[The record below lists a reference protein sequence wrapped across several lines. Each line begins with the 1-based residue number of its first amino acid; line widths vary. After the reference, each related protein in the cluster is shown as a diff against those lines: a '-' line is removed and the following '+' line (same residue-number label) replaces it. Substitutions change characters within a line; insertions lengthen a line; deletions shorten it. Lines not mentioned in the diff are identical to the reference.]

1 MKIFNWRKPVIYTLL
16 YIGRR
21 DIIRN
26 IREIKHIE
34 RFSVREQNDYQM
46 HKLMIVLS
54 HAYRNV
60 PYYKRIL
67 EKTGIVKDGDVL
79 LSGFD
84 KIPFLTKEIIRK
96 EKDNLYSTDR
106 RKRKSY
112 ENTSGGS
119 TGEPV
124 KFLQDKCYEGW
135 NIATKLYFFNMLFK
149 KEIGQPEACLWGSER
164 DIYKNSLGLKAII
177 INFLYNRLFL
187 NFFRVSDD
195 KLFDYIKRINNKR
208 PISMWAYVE
217 AIDNL
222 ATFIRN
228 KKIKA
233 ISPKFIISTIG
244 TLYPEI
250 RLEIEKVFSCPVYN
264 QYGSRE
270 TGPVAIEC
278 EEKKGLHEFF
288 WMNYVEIIDSKIYI
302 TSLNNFSMP
311 LIRYDIGDIA
321 EESQLKDC
329 NCGRSGLKFK
339 EIKGR
344 EMNFFKTVEGEIV
357 HGQYFIYQFYFKN
370 WIKKFQIVQKDYDLI
385 LCNIVLAS
393 KEDRDDMNKIEANIR
408 LVMGKS
414 CRIEWAFLDEI
425 DSSQSGKYL
434 YTICKI

>member
-187 NFFRVSDD
+187 NFFRASDD
-195 KLFDYIKRINNKR
+195 IFYNYIEKMNVLKPMSI
-208 PISMWAYVE
+208 WAYVE
-217 AIDNL
+217 AADTLARFIKKNNL
-222 ATFIRN
+222 YIE
-228 KKIKA
+228 
-233 ISPKFIISTIG
+233 SPKFIISTAG
-244 TLYPEI
+244 TLHPEMRI
-250 RLEIEKVFSCPVYN
+250 LIENVFSCPVYN

-270 TGPVAIEC
+270 TGPMAIEC
-278 EEKKGLHEFF
+278 KERKGFHEFF
-288 WMNYVEIIDSKIYI
+288 WMNYIEIIDSRVYV

-321 EESQLKDC
+321 EKSKIIRC
-329 NCGRSGLKFK
+329 RCGRAGLKFK
-339 EIKGR
+339 QIEGR
-344 EMNFFKTVEGEIV
+344 EANFFKTPSGGVV
-357 HGQYFIYQFYFKN
+357 HGEYFTHQFYFVD

-385 LCNIVLAS
+385 LFNIVLNS
-393 KEDRDDMNKIEANIR
+393 KKNTADISKIEANTR

-414 CRIEWAFLDEI
+414 CRIEWVFVDEI
-425 DSSQSGKYL
+425 DSSQSGKYF